1 MGCSSERHFF
11 RSKGAVVESE
21 RLHGGGGP
29 GLGLETLVGLSEVG
43 CSQSWWHVGKHCCLV
58 PPPESQISLIW
69 CALGYWEF

>member
-11 RSKGAVVESE
+11 RSKGTVVESG

-43 CSQSWWHVGKHCCLV
+43 GSQSCGT
-58 PPPESQISLIW
+58 
-69 CALGYWEF
+69 LGNTVVWFHPQRVRFH